1 FAAQVAIKQ
10 QERKA
15 EQHAQHTKVAQAVKE
30 LSAIAPPAN
39 ADHPY
44 LQDKNARPNG
54 LKVVPQNT
62 DDLPQNSIIRIC
74 QNWQEVKTVRD
85 EHPDSLVFVAGDLLL
100 PIYDTQGNI
109 WSAQTIQPN
118 GTKLF
123 VAGSQKEGHFH
134 VVDGSSEGLAALT
147 ALDNAKAII

>member
-1 FAAQVAIKQ
+1 AAQVAIKQ

-15 EQHAQHTKVAQAVKE
+15 EQQVHYVKVAQAVKE
-30 LSAIAPPAN
+30 LLAIAPQAQ

-54 LKVVPQNT
+54 LKVVPHNT
-62 DDLPQNSIIRIC
+62 DGLPQDSMIRIC
-74 QNWQEVKTVRD
+74 QNRQEVKTVRD
-85 EHPDSLVFVAGDLLL
+85 EHPESLIFVAGDLLL
-100 PIYDTQGNI
+100 PIYDANGEV

-123 VAGSQKEGHFH
+123 
-134 VVDGSSEGLAALT
+134 
-147 ALDNAKAII
+147 